1 METHSN
7 WLKVSMVVG
16 LLLTAL
22 IGFAFWIIQASDAE
36 GPTYEIRFK
45 QSVAGVQ
52 KGSSVKFVGVAV
64 GQVTE
69 VQLRP
74 DNPDLVTVRFVLM
87 EDEMLHPG
95 VKASINR
102 SLIDGSATIDL
113 EGGNVNLPAL
123 MAQPGQPYPVIPVKS
138 GGLLGGGSSPTDF
151 IAKLS
156 SATESLSKKLD
167 PAGQSAIESRLEDLA
182 RRSHTWD
189 STADRGARQISP
201 HRLNAIGDAL
211 ARTGTNAEK
220 LRRRLD
226 ASRGELR
233 QNLVGPLRDAELTAE
248 TLGQSINRARP
259 KVRQLED
266 DALKITETVRSL
278 RAPVLRVGEA
288 AQKLERQGLGSLT
301 LPDYRPS
308 DEEKR

>member
-220 LRRRLD
+220 LRQRLD

-266 DALKITETVRSL
+266 DALKVTETVRSL